1 MVMEESIYN
10 LISVKRPKQ
19 RKPPRYRSKHCG
31 NLAPSASTFGASAA
45 AQVSTTNY
53 GGDPNGPLVKHGHV
67 KGHANFGRAK
77 EPLAAPS
84 QFMKKHAGHPTL
96 AKPSKFTYRE
106 DTTRKQSVPKST
118 EKPVMGLVT
127 TQNFVKTNALTNIL
141 SKPPQEKA
149 ALAAKEVDAG
159 EPQFLHSEHGKVPE
173 YLKEVKKEVE
183 AEYAYVNDLR
193 QREQRHFANIAA
205 DVQMFDPQE
214 KEDLVY
220 ALKQKWDE
228 VNKKYQLCT
237 HSTVLDTVGKVRRKE
252 EYEAQLS
259 QIEADIKRLDTAY
272 VFVRSM

>member
-1 MVMEESIYN
+1 MVVDESIYN

-31 NLAPSASTFGASAA
+31 KLAPSASTFGASAA
-45 AQVSTTNY
+45 SQVKTTNY
-53 GGDPNGPLVKHGHV
+53 GGNPNGPPVKHGHM

-77 EPLAAPS
+77 EPLAGPS
-84 QFMKKHAGHPTL
+84 QFMKKYAGHTTL
-96 AKPSKFTYRE
+96 AKPAKFTYH
-106 DTTRKQSVPKST
+106 DTQKQPVPKKS

-127 TQNFVKTNALTNIL
+127 TKNFVKTNALTNIL
-141 SKPPQEKA
+141 SKPPPEKA
-149 ALAAKEVDAG
+149 ELAAREVDAG
-159 EPQFLHSEHGKVPE
+159 EPKVLHAEHGRVPE

-193 QREQRHFANIAA
+193 QREQQHFASVEAN
-205 DVQMFDPQE
+205 VQMLDPQE

-252 EYEAQLS
+252 QYEAELS
-259 QIEADIKRLDTAY
+259 QIEADIKRLDTTAY